1 MEHTRADGTEDL
13 MVTAPSWQQRLG
25 SALAR
30 LVAALFLGGFLAL
43 WGVEW
48 SLSSLPVLPI
58 ILLFGLVPLG
68 GPLYRRNR
76 LAALGYGL
84 LLGLNLAGILCW
96 ALFQW
101 DSRGPLLGFDV
112 VVLIAAGCGPSWN
125 KRWLVALFC
134 GLAGGLGAILVLWI
148 YYFALYFPGVLD
160 SPFVGNALLL
170 GAGAGL
176 VGEALRRM
184 VERRPSAPLGVHPL
198 PSAQVLRGAQS
209 LSRRQVLF
217 GLGGV
222 MGLAATGIGATWLMR
237 TVLPHFRPL
246 VSFQSEWGAITTL
259 SWSPD
264 GQQIVSAAFSQEVSI
279 WDATTG
285 RVLQTAEQYT
295 QINAVAW
302 APNGRQIAV
311 GISGPTENQAPN
323 VFLTTPA
330 TLQPQMSL
338 QADDGLVWSVA
349 WSPDSTRL
357 AVATIRVQVWEAT
370 TGKVLWTTSG
380 FAWRVAWSPDG
391 AYLATA
397 DSDGTCQVW
406 ETSSGRLLMT
416 YRGHTDA
423 VNAIAW
429 SPDSRLLA
437 SGGDDATVHVWEAL
451 TGRQVYAYLGHRS
464 PFLGPTSVDTVAWSP
479 NGQRIASSGIDGAIH
494 VWGATTGER
503 VFVYAGQEGPVN
515 VVAWSPEGQRIASG
529 GVRGIVQVWQPG

>member
-1 MEHTRADGTEDL
+1 MERTRADGTEDL

-25 SALAR
+25 NVLAR
-30 LVAALFLGGFLAL
+30 LVAALILGGFLAL
-43 WGVEW
+43 WGAEW
-48 SLSSLPVLPI
+48 GLSPLALAPLTG
-58 ILLFGLVPLG
+58 LFGLFPLG
-68 GPLYRRNR
+68 IVVFRRNR
-76 LAALGYGL
+76 LAGILSWL
-84 LLGLNLAGILCW
+84 LLGLNLAGALCW

-101 DSRGPLLGFDV
+101 DSRGPLLGLDL

-125 KRWLVALFC
+125 KRWLVALGC
-134 GLAGGLGAILVLWI
+134 GLASGLGAVLALWGYSFI
-148 YYFALYFPGVLD
+148 LYFPGILD
-160 SPFVGNALLL
+160 LPFGVNAMLL

-176 VGEALRRM
+176 VGEVLRRS
-184 VERRPSAPLGVHPL
+184 VERGARDPLRAQLL
-198 PSAQVLRGAQS
+198 PNAGLSRGAQG

-222 MGLAATGIGATWLMR
+222 MGLAATGVGATWLMR

-279 WDATTG
+279 WNAATG
-285 RVLQTAEQYT
+285 GVLQTADQYT

-302 APNGRQIAV
+302 SPDGRQVAIGV
-311 GISGPTENQAPN
+311 SSSGENQAPN
-323 VFLTTPA
+323 VFLTAPA
-330 TLQPQMSL
+330 TLEPQMRL
-338 QADDGLVWSVA
+338 RAADGLVWSVA

-357 AVATIRVQVWEAT
+357 AIATIHAQVWEAT

-380 FAWRVAWSPDG
+380 FAWRAAWSPNG

-397 DSDGTCQVW
+397 DSDGTCQIW
-406 ETSSGRLLMT
+406 EASSGRLLMT
-416 YRGHTDA
+416 YHGHTDA
-423 VNAIAW
+423 VNAVAW

-437 SGGDDATVHVWEAL
+437 SGGADATVHVWESL

-479 NGQRIASSGIDGAIH
+479 DGQRIASSGIDGAIH
-494 VWGATTGER
+494 VWGATTGDR

-515 VVAWSPEGQRIASG
+515 VVAWSPDGQRIASG